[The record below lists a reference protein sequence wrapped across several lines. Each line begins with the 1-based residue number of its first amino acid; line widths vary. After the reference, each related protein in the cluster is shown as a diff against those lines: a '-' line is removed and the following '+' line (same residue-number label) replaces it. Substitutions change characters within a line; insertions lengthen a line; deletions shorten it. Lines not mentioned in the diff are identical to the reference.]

1 GPLAACC
8 CRGIASSCSGLLLVH
23 RALPTPLVSN
33 GVSAERLVDD
43 MGTREAPAGRRGPH
57 PARTPSDDVAVVAIV
72 ELLLAAPRVLEPL
85 VVPVVLAAVEVPQP
99 LRRPCGGALLPGRQ
113 LQALSYLRVR
123 RKFLVDPTRC
133 GGLRLGDQVARQ
145 PKILQERFHVFSV
158 FQRVP
163 PDGLRQLLSRLV
175 DPSHSCD
182 SSRVLPGAPSPRDGV
197 GFLLTLGNAARG
209 SLLCGSVGVHRAT
222 GGGRLDRR
230 RGQRRGVRRRLLAL
244 LVLALAEQVGDASK
258 APLRA
263 LRSAGVP
270 AGAGPSGEAGEQ
282 AAAGL
287 PAGLAA
293 GLAAAVAAGVGAGL
307 RVTALPGP
315 AGDQPAAELA
325 AGVAA
330 RLAAGLAA
338 GLAASLS
345 TGLRARLRATALPGE
360 AGEQAVAR
368 LPARLA

>member
-1 GPLAACC
+1 
-8 CRGIASSCSGLLLVH
+8 
-23 RALPTPLVSN
+23 
-33 GVSAERLVDD
+33 
-43 MGTREAPAGRRGPH
+43 
-57 PARTPSDDVAVVAIV
+57 
-72 ELLLAAPRVLEPL
+72 
-85 VVPVVLAAVEVPQP
+85 
-99 LRRPCGGALLPGRQ
+99 
-113 LQALSYLRVR
+113 
-123 RKFLVDPTRC
+123 
-133 GGLRLGDQVARQ
+133 ARQ
-145 PKILQERFHVFSV
+145 PEVLQERFHVFSV

-175 DPSHSCD
+175 DPSHACV
-182 SSRVLPGAPSPRDGV
+182 SSRVLPGAPSLRAGV
-197 GFLLTLGNAARG
+197 GFLLTLGQHSRG
-209 SLLCGSVGVHRAT
+209 CLICGSVGVHRAT

-293 GLAAAVAAGVGAGL
+293 GLAA
-307 RVTALPGP
+307 
-315 AGDQPAAELA
+315 
-325 AGVAA
+325 
-330 RLAAGLAA
+330 
-338 GLAASLS
+338 SLS

-360 AGEQAVAR
+360 AGEQAAAG
-368 LPARLA
+368 LPARLAARLDARLAAVL